1 MRTKRAFFI
10 VIAVLVILDIA
21 AAFWY
26 VAGRLNNDDEAT
38 NPFDTEK
45 AVGDSAIVGETVPDK
60 FEITERSAY
69 FVSKSPVSSSKP
81 GVHWT
86 SAKRYKGR
94 IPVSVNGSDA
104 IADLLKHIE
113 SRAFGLETGSVNTC
127 AAAFLKSPKFNSSAT
142 IDYKAVSKAPQVHET
157 YGNVSIIKIYPTFT
171 SDYLLVMAIDK
182 QDYDGTTRTQH
193 MSYVIYNRK
202 KHQVLEKENILSQKH
217 LPKILALVNSHIDEL
232 NMGGSLNLRHAAN
245 LPAEIT
251 LGRKGILFVFESGSI
266 ADIDKGIID
275 VFLPYSRLKPYFTA
289 EFKNIV
295 EANNGYWDY
304 EPVKFDD

>member
-26 VAGRLNNDDEAT
+26 VAGRLNSDAEST

-81 GVHWT
+81 DVHWT

-104 IADLLKHIE
+104 IGDLLKQIE
-113 SRAFGLETGSVNTC
+113 LVLSDSRRVPSIPV
-127 AAAFLKSPKFNSSAT
+127 PPPSSSRPSSTQLPIRLQASG
-142 IDYKAVSKAPQVHET
+142 IGAPH
-157 YGNVSIIKIYPTFT
+157 
-171 SDYLLVMAIDK
+171 
-182 QDYDGTTRTQH
+182 R
-193 MSYVIYNRK
+193 
-202 KHQVLEKENILSQKH
+202 
-217 LPKILALVNSHIDEL
+217 
-232 NMGGSLNLRHAAN
+232 
-245 LPAEIT
+245 
-251 LGRKGILFVFESGSI
+251 
-266 ADIDKGIID
+266 
-275 VFLPYSRLKPYFTA
+275 
-289 EFKNIV
+289 
-295 EANNGYWDY
+295 
-304 EPVKFDD
+304 